1 MTYKK
6 ISLADWYKLLA
17 ELREDSKRPFGS
29 RLEASRVS
37 YDLSVLPQYRG
48 VLRPLSS
55 RECLETLN

>member
-1 MTYKK
+1 MDYKK
-6 ISLADWYKLLA
+6 ISLAEWYRQLA
-17 ELREDSKRPFGS
+17 ELRADSKRPFNS

-55 RECLETLN
+55 REGLEAKA